1 MDAPSSC
8 FSQRTSMYVLTLCL
22 NNEKRWAALRPVGH
36 LVLYIAQSTN
46 QGGGGVVCI
55 SGFFKTFLQKL
66 TVLSDQEV
74 PGCHKNIY
82 RDLRPSFTRSEI
94 FGNMC
99 CFFRQ
104 QTQHLLPSLGTGS
117 PKGALWEFVG
127 KVIFSLFDPKNRFSA
142 YNGPI
147 NIAGGRLDIL
157 FHFPN
162 DWYNNIEG

>member
-1 MDAPSSC
+1 MGIIHNLVGKFHICQICGKLPLRISRH
-8 FSQRTSMYVLTLCL
+8 QLT
-22 NNEKRWAALRPVGH
+22 R
-36 LVLYIAQSTN
+36 
-46 QGGGGVVCI
+46 GGGGLLYPV
-55 SGFFKTFLQKL
+55 FFDTFLQKIRFL
-66 TVLSDQEV
+66 IDQEV
-74 PGCHKNIY
+74 PGRHKNIY
-82 RDLRPSFTRSEI
+82 RELRTSVARSEI

-142 YNGPI
+142 FNGPI

>member
-1 MDAPSSC
+1 MPRK
-8 FSQRTSMYVLTLCL
+8 RTNPRFTSLTEIKKLIL
-22 NNEKRWAALRPVGH
+22 SRPRRGQNLASFFLPRPRRGH
-36 LVLYIAQSTN
+36 VPREVNLAEVEVYL
-46 QGGGGVVCI
+46 
-55 SGFFKTFLQKL
+55 GFT
-66 TVLSDQEV
+66 SDLE
-74 PGCHKNIY
+74 
-82 RDLRPSFTRSEI
+82 RPWRTSFTRSEI

-142 YNGPI
+142 FNGPI

-162 DWYNNIEG
+162 DWYNNIEGKIEKIKIDFLP

>member
-1 MDAPSSC
+1 
-8 FSQRTSMYVLTLCL
+8 MYF
-22 NNEKRWAALRPVGH
+22 
-36 LVLYIAQSTN
+36 QD
-46 QGGGGVVCI
+46 
-55 SGFFKTFLQKL
+55 FLQKMRF
-66 TVLSDQEV
+66 LSDQEI
-74 PGCHKNIY
+74 PGRHKNIY
-82 RDLRPSFTRSEI
+82 RELRRFFTRSEI

-127 KVIFSLFDPKNRFSA
+127 KVIFSLFDPKNHFSA
-142 YNGPI
+142 FNGPI

-162 DWYNNIEG
+162 DWYENIEGQVEKINFDFFDLSLDIIVPIVRKVEKDV

>member
-1 MDAPSSC
+1 
-8 FSQRTSMYVLTLCL
+8 
-22 NNEKRWAALRPVGH
+22 
-36 LVLYIAQSTN
+36 
-46 QGGGGVVCI
+46 
-55 SGFFKTFLQKL
+55 
-66 TVLSDQEV
+66 
-74 PGCHKNIY
+74 
-82 RDLRPSFTRSEI
+82 
-94 FGNMC
+94 MC

-142 YNGPI
+142 FNGPI

-162 DWYNNIEG
+162 DWYKNIVVDGSSKGSPVENSGKSHFFTFRSEKSF

>member
-1 MDAPSSC
+1 M
-8 FSQRTSMYVLTLCL
+8 V
-22 NNEKRWAALRPVGH
+22 
-36 LVLYIAQSTN
+36 
-46 QGGGGVVCI
+46 
-55 SGFFKTFLQKL
+55 FFKTFLKKKF
-66 TVLSDQEV
+66 LSDQEV

-82 RDLRPSFTRSEI
+82 RELRTSFTRSEI

-117 PKGALWEFVG
+117 PKGALWEFVR

-142 YNGPI
+142 FNGPI

-162 DWYNNIEG
+162 DWYNNIEGQVEKIKIDFLPWLRTQKVTIFWSFCVYLTKTKIQF